1 MSKFLITLL
10 TSYNEYI
17 LLNTYNSIKN
27 QVEHNIDYEIVIIVN
42 TLNPTYY
49 YEVCNKFKNIN
60 VEIVKTESNGKPG
73 MGHNSVINYFKENPQ
88 YDYLIPIDGDDFLYP
103 QALHQLSKILIY
115 NPTIVVG
122 GNEDYIS
129 NFKELYNENNCYNLH
144 HSYFLY
150 TEPNICTNINF
161 TLQNKGTPIRLI
173 MLNKSLFTYS
183 NELYGAQ
190 YNKYYCEESKVFDD
204 YLFYLHVL
212 NFYYITNCNVYYI
225 NLKNIYLYYKAHISS
240 VCYQNSHNCKDD
252 IIKMINKFHILKTL
266 TNEKIKLK
274 LPTLYISN
282 YLSETLIYKKEKNGI
297 TYKVEDYK
305 KSNEYRL
312 NYNFASLLS
321 KDLYESTLYFIKN
334 KINQIHLINIEEKKK
349 LYLILENLLLN
360 NIINNNIINYILLI
374 SNNINFIAED
384 IIPII
389 DKNYKFSNNYKQEYR
404 LNNFVSTYIITNK
417 IIKEQTNVDK
427 NIYYYYNISSIK
439 TNLSNYSTVF
449 NNQITLDNNKKTII
463 LLDYMDIDYLP
474 ITPYK
479 RGLGGTQSSYI
490 FLGVELTNYFNVIIL
505 NKNKSPEIIFM
516 NNIYT
521 IKYNINGDDSNNNI
535 INYINNINPSF
546 VIYNFIAAGDFLRT
560 NINKTIKL
568 IMYEHICIY
577 SNFEDKLKYNY
588 TNYYDKILFIS
599 ENQYNTYLKH
609 HKIETNKKIILNN
622 GLSPIFYNNTLSNL
636 ILQQKELSI
645 IYISNP
651 QRGLECFEY
660 IFPLLKSRFPT
671 IKLKIFS
678 SLNMYDIE
686 DNSSTKRLVER
697 LIKIDGV
704 SYKSSISQYELVEEL
719 NKSLLFIY
727 PTFVEE
733 TFCNAMIEAMSCGC
747 YVISTNIGALKE
759 VANPF
764 GHFINININ
773 KSPEHPYY
781 ESIDADYIN
790 NIVEKSSEIID
801 NYNVKNYNLECTLQK
816 QIEFIK
822 KKYNWKNQATK
833 LYDQLF

>member
-27 QVEHNIDYEIVIIVN
+27 QVEHNIDYKVVIIVN
-42 TLNPTYY
+42 SLNSNYY
-49 YEVCNKFKNIN
+49 HDVCNKFENID
-60 VEIVKTESNGKPG
+60 VKIIQTQSNGKPG
-73 MGHNSVINYFKENPQ
+73 MGHNSVIHYFKQNPQ

-129 NFKELYNENNCYNLH
+129 NFKELYNENNCYNLY

-161 TLQNKGTPIRLI
+161 TLHHKGTPFRLI
-173 MLNKSLFTYS
+173 LLNKTLFSYS
-183 NELYGAQ
+183 DTHDD
-190 YNKYYCEESKVFDD
+190 KYYCEESDVFDD

-212 NFYYITNCNVYYI
+212 KFHYMTSCSVYYI

-252 IIKMINKFHILKTL
+252 IQKMIDQFHILKTL
-266 TNEKIKLK
+266 TNENVVLK
-274 LPTLYISN
+274 LPNLYISN
-282 YLSETLIYKKEKNGI
+282 YLSDTLTYKKEDTGI
-297 TYKVEDYK
+297 TYEIKDFK

-312 NYNFASLLS
+312 NYNFVSLLS
-321 KDLYESTLYFIKN
+321 KELYQSTLYFIKD
-334 KINQIHLINIEEKKK
+334 KITHINQIKIDEKKK
-349 LYLILENLLLN
+349 IYLILENLLLN
-360 NIINNNIINYILLI
+360 NIINEIIIKYILFI

-389 DKNYKFSNNYKQEYR
+389 EENYIFTNNYQTEYK
-404 LNNFVSTYIITNK
+404 LKNFVSTFIITNK
-417 IIKEQTNVDK
+417 IIKKQKNIDK

-439 TNLSNYSTVF
+439 TNLSNYRTISS
-449 NNQITLDNNKKTII
+449 NQIILDTTKKTII
-463 LLDYMDIDYLP
+463 LLDYMDIDYIP

-490 FLGVELTNYFNVIIL
+490 YLGVELANYFNVIIL
-505 NKNKSPEIIFM
+505 NKKHSSEIVFM

-521 IKYNINGDDSNNNI
+521 IKYNIDSDNNNNI
-535 INYINNINPSF
+535 INYINNINPSL
-546 VIYNFIAAGDFLRT
+546 VIYNFIAAGEFLRI
-560 NINKTIKL
+560 NINKDIKL
-568 IMYEHICIY
+568 CMYEHICIY

-588 TNYYDKILFIS
+588 VDYYDKIMFIS

-790 NIVEKSSEIID
+790 KIVEKSSEIIKQ
-801 NYNVKNYNLECTLQK
+801 YNMKNYNLECSLGN
-816 QIEFIK
+816 QIEFVK
-822 KKYNWKNQATK
+822 KKYNWENQAKK
-833 LYDQLF
+833 LYNEFF